1 MRPGNPRGVCGYP
14 DALPGKISDGGAGSA
29 QRFKPTK
36 EAAYIQYFPQKR
48 EKRLENPPLKLYNK
62 ATIEYSEEE
71 SGRDCVYAAP
81 KGMSQE
87 TLRQKDRFWTKLWK
101 AG

>member
-1 MRPGNPRGVCGYP
+1 MRPGNPRRACGYP

-48 EKRLENPPLKLYNK
+48 EKRLENPPLKLYNE